1 MPEHLLELT
10 YEQFCHKNK
19 SLENSTIDKYYIYER
34 IGKGGYGS
42 IYRGMDDQTKKEVAV
57 KVLDLAII

>member
-10 YEQFCHKNK
+10 YEEFCHKKK

-42 IYRGMDDQTKKEVAV
+42 IYRGMDD
-57 KVLDLAII
+57 